1 MIEKYFIYFLTCS
14 NLPWTSSFTRGESA
28 RTKTY
33 SPIKYFIACYKNDFK
48 PLSWFG
54 RHSLFWHRDKNTAWL
69 TFSVKCVFFSIK
81 RIYMGV
87 TKNGSWIKDNII
99 ELMKL
104 VFIKRSYAWYIKTKY
119 TSSRRLISH
128 TILRNSSFESIVLTS
143 VGLRPLP
150 QTTNVEWSNV
160 VEVMR

>member
-33 SPIKYFIACYKNDFK
+33 SPIKYFIACYKNVLSHYMFCFGIEIK
-48 PLSWFG
+48 TQCNLPFPLNVYSFP
-54 RHSLFWHRDKNTAWL
+54 SNVYT
-69 TFSVKCVFFSIK
+69 C
-81 RIYMGV
+81 
-87 TKNGSWIKDNII
+87 GSPKTVARLKDSII
-99 ELMKL
+99 ELLKL
-104 VFIKRSYAWYIKTKY
+104 VFIKRSYVWYIKTEY

>member
-14 NLPWTSSFTRGESA
+14 NLSWTSSFTRGESA

-48 PLSWFG
+48 PLSWFL
-54 RHSLFWHRDKNTAWL
+54 LFWHRDKNTAWL

-104 VFIKRSYAWYIKTKY
+104 VFIKGMHKGHMHDISKQNIPPPGGWYPTQ
-119 TSSRRLISH
+119 SWE
-128 TILRNSSFESIVLTS
+128 ILL
-143 VGLRPLP
+143 
-150 QTTNVEWSNV
+150 SN
-160 VEVMR
+160 R